1 MARWSR
7 YWSATIPKADRCQ
20 DNHDKL
26 GIRSTLNK
34 SLLLPIFSL
43 VLIAVVVVG
52 TVTYHVG
59 NHQLEQRIQT
69 LSESSAVL
77 FEDLLWQMDYDTLQV
92 MLDEYVSLGAV
103 SAAHINTGLPEEIR
117 AGSED
122 LEPTAF
128 LLSRD
133 LLYRG
138 DGSVRQI
145 GRLTL
150 EMSREGVWDLVRL
163 SVLATLA
170 IASLAAL
177 ATTFIIQHL
186 LNKRLIVPVLAI
198 ANGLDNW
205 FGDWRDFRIDLGR
218 CERRD
223 KRERDELDR
232 LVQSIHG
239 MRDQILMANHIIESK
254 DDRLLSAAR
263 IAGIG
268 YATFELESERIIDCD
283 ENFASMVGQTVE
295 AMLNFNIRR
304 DIVAERVHPDDV
316 HQAEDIRQQLKLGH
330 AAEGVF
336 RVATSVGVYRHIR
349 QLFSISSQMEGQPI
363 CVLTVAQDV
372 TELHRLQATL
382 IQAQK
387 VKAIGN
393 LTGGVA
399 HDFNNIL
406 AVISGNLELLEDTI
420 TDPLAH
426 GYLQTSQHA
435 VKLGADLTQQLLAFA
450 RKQPLRPVVLDIA
463 KMIRDSLSLL
473 RTSVGESVDLN
484 FVSDGGLWRTEVD
497 KTQLEAA
504 ILNLVINARDAMPE
518 GGKLTIE
525 AGNTRLDRDYA
536 EIHEEVNPG
545 QYVCIAITDAGC
557 GMSAATISQA
567 LEPFFTTKD
576 VGKGTGLGLPM
587 AYGFVKQS
595 GGHLKIYSELGR
607 GTTVKLYLPRM
618 NASEDAV
625 RLESQGPAAA
635 QFNGLQVFL
644 VEDNEDLRSTFTM
657 QLEQMGSIVHSAPD
671 GQTVFR
677 IAPAIPSIDLIL
689 CDVILPNGMKGP
701 EVVAGLQ
708 ALFPN
713 AAVIYMS
720 GYTENAIIHQGR
732 LDAGVIM
739 LQKPFSRRDL
749 MAAFASASK
758 AADQAT
764 ET

>member
-1 MARWSR
+1 M
-7 YWSATIPKADRCQ
+7 
-20 DNHDKL
+20 

-92 MLDEYVSLGAV
+92 LLDEYVALGAV
-103 SAAHINTGLPEEIR
+103 SAAHINTGLPEELR
-117 AGSED
+117 AGSDE

-133 LLYRG
+133 LLHRE

-145 GRLTL
+145 GRMTL

-163 SVLATLA
+163 SVMATL
-170 IASLAAL
+170 IVASLAAL

-186 LNKRLIVPVLAI
+186 LNKRLIAPVLAI

-218 CERRD
+218 GESRD

-283 ENFASMVGQTVE
+283 EIFASMVGQSVE
-295 AMLNFNIRR
+295 AMLDFNIRR

-316 HQAEDIRQQLKLGH
+316 HQAEDIRQQLKLGQ

-336 RVATSVGVYRHIR
+336 RVATSTGAYRHIR
-349 QLFSISSQMEGQPI
+349 QLFSTSPGMEGQPMR
-363 CVLTVAQDV
+363 VLTVAQDV

-406 AVISGNLELLEDTI
+406 AVISGNLELLEESI

-435 VKLGADLTQQLLAFA
+435 VQLGADLTQQLLAFA

-463 KMIRDSLSLL
+463 RMIRESLSLL

-497 KTQLEAA
+497 RTQLEAA

-557 GMSAATISQA
+557 GMSAATINQA

-625 RLESQGPAAA
+625 RSELPGLAAA
-635 QFNGLQVFL
+635 HFNGLQVFL
-644 VEDNEDLRSTFTM
+644 VEDNEDLRKTFTM

-671 GQTVFR
+671 GQAVFR
-677 IAPAIPSIDLIL
+677 IAPGIPKIDLIL

-708 ALFPN
+708 AIYPN

-732 LDAGVIM
+732 LDEGVTM

-749 MAAFASASK
+749 VAAFASASE
-758 AADQAT
+758 ASVS
-764 ET
+764 

>member
-1 MARWSR
+1 M
-7 YWSATIPKADRCQ
+7 
-20 DNHDKL
+20 

-43 VLIAVVVVG
+43 VLIAVVIVG

-77 FEDLLWQMDYDTLQV
+77 FVDLLWQMDYDTLQV

-103 SAAHINTGLPEEIR
+103 SAAHINTGLAEEIR

-163 SVLATLA
+163 SVTATLMV
-170 IASLAAL
+170 ASLAAL
-177 ATTFIIQHL
+177 ATTFIIQYL
-186 LNKRLIVPVLAI
+186 LNKRLIAPVLAI

-283 ENFASMVGQTVE
+283 ENFASMVGQSVD
-295 AMLNFNIRR
+295 AMLDFNIRR

-336 RVATSVGVYRHIR
+336 RVATSTGAYRHLR
-349 QLFSISSQMEGQPI
+349 QLFSISPQMEGQPMR
-363 CVLTVAQDV
+363 VLTVAQDV

-435 VKLGADLTQQLLAFA
+435 VQLGAGLTQQLLAFA
-450 RKQPLRPVVLDIA
+450 RKQPLRPVVLDIS

-497 KTQLEAA
+497 RTQLEAA

-536 EIHEEVNPG
+536 EIHEEVSPG

-557 GMSAATISQA
+557 GMSAATINQA

-625 RLESQGPAAA
+625 RSELPGPAAA
-635 QFNGLQVFL
+635 HFNGLQVFL
-644 VEDNEDLRSTFTM
+644 VEDNEDLRKTFTM

-677 IAPAIPSIDLIL
+677 IAPGIPSIDLIL

-708 ALFPN
+708 AIYPN

-732 LDAGVIM
+732 LDEGVTM

-749 MAAFASASK
+749 VAALASALE

>member
-1 MARWSR
+1 M
-7 YWSATIPKADRCQ
+7 
-20 DNHDKL
+20 
-26 GIRSTLNK
+26 GIRSTLTK

-43 VLIAVVVVG
+43 VLVAVVAVG
-52 TVTYHVG
+52 TVTYQVG
-59 NHQLEQRIQT
+59 NHQLEQRVQT

-77 FEDLLWQMDYDTLQV
+77 FEDLLWQLDYDTLQV
-92 MLDEYVSLGAV
+92 LLDEYVALGAV
-103 SAAHINTGLPEEIR
+103 SAVHINTGLPAEIR
-117 AGSED
+117 AGSAD

-138 DGSVRQI
+138 DGPVRQI

-163 SVLATLA
+163 SVMATL
-170 IASLAAL
+170 IVASLAAL

-186 LNKRLIVPVLAI
+186 LYKRLIAPVLAI

-218 CERRD
+218 GESRN
-223 KRERDELDR
+223 KHKQDELDR

-239 MRDQILMANHIIESK
+239 MRDQILTANRIIESK

-295 AMLNFNIRR
+295 AMLDINIRR

-349 QLFSISSQMEGQPI
+349 QLYSISSQIEGQPI
-363 CVLTVAQDV
+363 RVLTVAQDV

-406 AVISGNLELLEDTI
+406 AVISGNLELLEDSV

-426 GYLQTSQHA
+426 GYLLTSQHA
-435 VKLGADLTQQLLAFA
+435 VQLGADLTQQLLAFA

-473 RTSVGESVDLN
+473 RTSVGESIDLN

-618 NASEDAV
+618 NASEDTV
-625 RLESQGPAAA
+625 RLELPGPAAA

-644 VEDNEDLRSTFTM
+644 VEDNEDLRRTFTM

-671 GQTVFR
+671 GQAVFR
-677 IAPAIPSIDLIL
+677 VAPGIPSIDLIL

-708 ALFPN
+708 ALYPT

-732 LDAGVIM
+732 LDEGVIM

-749 MAAFASASK
+749 VAAFVSASAASVS
-758 AADQAT
+758 
-764 ET
+764 